1 MLNMNKWV
9 ICASLLVTHDKCTR
23 VIVGILFKV
32 GIFALN
38 IYLFVFMF
46 LNQSSQSVR
55 QQSWKSVC
63 LPHYCYSQCQYN
75 KHMLWEKN
83 NLQVPTGSESLAYP
97 FSLSVSLAFCVC
109 TVGQWVPCGLHSDV
123 IFQLPQIGVLFLS
136 LLNKLLSVFARLKS
150 SFLLE
155 STFALNAN
163 VT

>member
-9 ICASLLVTHDKCTR
+9 ICASLLVTHDKYTR

-32 GIFALN
+32 GIFAWN

-97 FSLSVSLAFCVC
+97 FSLSVCL
-109 TVGQWVPCGLHSDV
+109 W
-123 IFQLPQIGVLFLS
+123 
-136 LLNKLLSVFARLKS
+136 LSVS
-150 SFLLE
+150 
-155 STFALNAN
+155 
-163 VT
+163 VQ